1 MSAISNANRSA
12 GGLGGG
18 AVVAITNPV
27 ALMLK
32 KTTNRGQTRCPRFT
46 INTVYPDF
54 LCVLP
59 HTAGALCIFSLQPVK
74 PPDSVTEQ

>member
-32 KTTNRGQTRCPRFT
+32 KTTNRSALLNDP
-46 INTVYPDF
+46 TVDD
-54 LCVLP
+54 
-59 HTAGALCIFSLQPVK
+59 T
-74 PPDSVTEQ
+74 